1 MFVYREEVYKPD
13 DLELAGTADI
23 IVAKQRN
30 GPTGKV
36 KLTFL
41 KDSIRFESFT
51 EA

>member
-1 MFVYREEVYKPD
+1 MFVYREEIYKLD
-13 DLELAGTADI
+13 DLELAGVADI
-23 IVAKQRN
+23 VVAKQRN

-41 KDSIRFESFT
+41 KDSTRFESFI